1 MSSRLAN
8 PRLRAKRPAA
18 SVAAIVLFVPL
29 AFGTLGCSDGKSSV
43 EKPAGNPL
51 AVGPTKSSDP
61 QPVVASPADPACAIQ
76 LHEVT
81 AQSGIT
87 FQHRDG
93 SSGRRYVVEAMSTG
107 IATFDYDNDGLIDI
121 YFPNGAPL
129 PGCQIDPPP
138 RHALYRNLGGWRF
151 EDVSERAGVACSSY
165 GMGVTIG
172 DYDSDGDPDIYL
184 SNFGPNVLY
193 RNNGDGT
200 FTDVTAHAGVAR
212 GDLVGAGA
220 CFLDGDRNGTLD
232 LYVGNYIQLDCAQHV
247 PHTERGH
254 PAYPSPREYSP
265 VMDTYFRN
273 QGDGTFV
280 DASQE
285 SGIAAHAGRS
295 MGMVCSD
302 YDNDGDTDV
311 FVCNDVQANFLFRN
325 DGGGRFE
332 EVAALAGVAMSRQG
346 EMLANMGVDCADF
359 DQDGMLDFFTTNY
372 QGQLPMLF
380 RNFGDSIFEDVAV
393 ATKASEGS
401 YPYVNWGCGFVD
413 FDNDGHRDL
422 YIANGHT
429 EDNIEQR
436 DLSTA
441 YRCPNLLLRNTG
453 TGRFVNV
460 SAEAGD
466 GLLPVEASR
475 GTAFDDLD
483 NDGDVDAVVLNSRTR
498 PTILRNMLQE
508 SHCSHHW
515 IQVRL
520 VGTRTNRGGVGAH
533 VAVMAGGAQYLDEVH
548 SGRGYQSHWG
558 SRLHFGLGVC
568 DRVER
573 VEVRWIGGAVQVIEQ
588 VPVDRVLTIVER

>member
-1 MSSRLAN
+1 
-8 PRLRAKRPAA
+8 
-18 SVAAIVLFVPL
+18 
-29 AFGTLGCSDGKSSV
+29 
-43 EKPAGNPL
+43 
-51 AVGPTKSSDP
+51 
-61 QPVVASPADPACAIQ
+61 
-76 LHEVT
+76 
-81 AQSGIT
+81 
-87 FQHRDG
+87 
-93 SSGRRYVVEAMSTG
+93 
-107 IATFDYDNDGLIDI
+107 
-121 YFPNGAPL
+121 
-129 PGCQIDPPP
+129 
-138 RHALYRNLGGWRF
+138 
-151 EDVSERAGVACSSY
+151 
-165 GMGVTIG
+165 MGVTIG
-172 DYDSDGDPDIYL
+172 DYDSDGDSDIYL

-200 FTDVTAHAGVAR
+200 FTDMTAHAGVAR
-212 GDLVGAGA
+212 GDLVGAGT
-220 CFLDGDRNGTLD
+220 CFLDGDGNGTLD

-247 PHTERGH
+247 THTERGH

-265 VMDTYFRN
+265 VIDTYFRN
-273 QGDGTFV
+273 QGDGTLV

-325 DGGGRFE
+325 DGRGKFE

-372 QGQLPMLF
+372 QGQLPMLL

-413 FDNDGHRDL
+413 FDNDGYRDL

-429 EDNIEQR
+429 EDNIEER

-453 TGRFVNV
+453 TGGFVNI

-483 NDGDVDAVVLNSRTR
+483 NDGDIDAVVLNSRTR

-508 SHCSHHW
+508 SHCAHHW
-515 IQVRL
+515 LQIRL
-520 VGTRTNRGGVGAH
+520 VGTRTNRGGVGAR
-533 VAVMAGGAQYLDEVH
+533 VTVTAGGTRHVDEVH

-558 SRLHFGLGVC
+558 SRLHFGLGPC

-573 VEVRWIGGAVQVIEQ
+573 VEVRWIGGAVEVIEQ
-588 VPVDRVLTIVER
+588 VPVDRVLTIIERSSP